1 MLLIKANQ
9 NVIDPLILFGE
20 GDLHKSGRYYFVKI
34 HRLTNIKLIFKK
46 MKKNILFWGFTLK
59 SILTRKGQSLYV
71 LQVVQIIVNWGLKW
85 SPV

>member
-1 MLLIKANQ
+1 MYCFHNQDTQKEYNYLDDSSLLTKHLQMLLIKANQ

-46 MKKNILFWGFTLK
+46 MKKNILF
-59 SILTRKGQSLYV
+59 
-71 LQVVQIIVNWGLKW
+71 
-85 SPV
+85 